1 MTLAKVPAHVAII
14 MDGNGRWAKKRGK
27 PRVYGHQQGMESVRA
42 VVEAA
47 RKVGVKVLTLY
58 AFSKENWA
66 RPLEEVNFLMGLLER
81 YLKKEVEEL
90 HQKDIQ
96 IRAIGEIER
105 LPERVLRLLREAMQ
119 KTAANKGMVL
129 NLALSYSGR
138 AEIARAARLIAEAC
152 RRGDL
157 APEEINE
164 ETFAKFLYT
173 ADLPDPDL
181 LIRTSGEMRLSNFL
195 LFQCAYTE
203 FYITPTLWPDF
214 REEEFM
220 RALEEYA
227 RRERRFGKTSEQIK
241 GAS

>member
-1 MTLAKVPAHVAII
+1 MELKKIPAHVAII
-14 MDGNGRWAKKRGK
+14 MDGNGRWAKQRGK

-66 RPLEEVNFLMGLLER
+66 RPFEEVNFLMGLLER

-90 HQKDIQ
+90 HQKGIQ

-105 LPERVLRLLREAMQ
+105 LPERVQRLLREAMQ
-119 KTAANKGMVL
+119 KTAANQGMVL

-152 RRGDL
+152 KRGDL
-157 APEEINE
+157 SPGEINE

-173 ADLPDPDL
+173 AGLPDPDL

-214 REEEFM
+214 REEEFLA
-220 RALEEYA
+220 ALEEYA